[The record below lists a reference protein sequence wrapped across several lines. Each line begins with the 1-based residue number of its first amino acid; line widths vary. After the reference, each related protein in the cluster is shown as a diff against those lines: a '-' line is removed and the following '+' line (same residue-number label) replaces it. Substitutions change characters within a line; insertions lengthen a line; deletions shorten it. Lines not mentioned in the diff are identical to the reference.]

1 MKSRLQEEIH
11 KKHPFEHPE
20 DEAFL
25 NLLRTHSVLF
35 GITERFLRNHGLSMA
50 TYNMLRILRAAG
62 DEGRS
67 CSGIGDDMVARVPD
81 VTRLVDRLERLGMV
95 TRGRGQDDR
104 RVVRVVIT
112 KTGLDLLSK
121 VDAPLIELY
130 KGLFKHMSR
139 TELDHLSALLYKAR
153 HPEEFAATS

>member
-35 GITERFLRNHGLSMA
+35 SATERFLRTNDLSMA
-50 TYNMLRILRAAG
+50 TYNVLRILRAAG
-62 DEGRS
+62 AEGRS
-67 CSGIGDDMVARVPD
+67 CSAIGDDMVARVPD
-81 VTRLVDRLERLGMV
+81 VTRLVDRLERLGFV
-95 TRGRGQDDR
+95 TRGRGQEDR

-112 KTGLDLLSK
+112 QAGTELLAK
-121 VDAPLIELY
+121 VDRPLIDLY
-130 KGLFKHMSR
+130 KGLFKHMTR
-139 TELDHLSALLYKAR
+139 GELDQLSALLCKAR
-153 HPEEFAATS
+153 HPEESAATG

>member
-20 DEAFL
+20 DEAIL

-35 GITERFLRNHGLSMA
+35 SATERFLRNHDLSMA
-50 TYNMLRILRAAG
+50 TYNVLRILRAAG

-95 TRGRGQDDR
+95 TRGRGQQDR

-112 KTGLDLLSK
+112 QAGTNLLAK
-121 VDAPLIELY
+121 VDMPLIELY
-130 KGLFKHMSR
+130 KSMFKHMSR
-139 TELDHLSALLYKAR
+139 GELDHLSVLLYKTR
-153 HPEEFAATS
+153 HPEEFGVVG